1 MLKIWNITK
10 QLWVLVNQIV
20 KNGLQLLMQI
30 DVNMLEFSF
39 PCNGLEMPMIVARKI
54 PMETNLDP
62 PNSEMFE
69 SPKKKE
75 SLNIVT
81 EVEYQSKKLII

>member
-1 MLKIWNITK
+1 
-10 QLWVLVNQIV
+10 
-20 KNGLQLLMQI
+20 MQI

-39 PCNGLEMPMIVARKI
+39 PCNGLEMPMIVARKT

-75 SLNIVT
+75 SLVIF
-81 EVEYQSKKLII
+81 